1 MEFSANQIAELLNG
15 EIVGN
20 SETIVNKL
28 AKIEEGENQSLS
40 FLANLAYE
48 EHLYTTNASI
58 VIVNKDFTP
67 AKPVKDTCT
76 LIKVDNAYEC
86 FAQLLDTYNQFKHNK
101 SGIEDLAFIA
111 ENATVGEN
119 AYVAGFAYIGENA
132 KIGNNVKIYP
142 HAYIGDNVT
151 VGDNTTIFSG
161 VKIYHDCEI
170 GANCTFHAGTVIGS
184 DGFGFAPNSENE
196 YNKVAQIGN
205 VIVEEHVEMG
215 ANCTIDRATMGSTVI
230 KKGVKLDNLVHVA
243 HNVVIG
249 NNSVVA
255 GQTGIAGSTKIG
267 ESCMFGGQVGVTGHI
282 TLGNNVKVAA
292 QSGVSKSVKENTNL
306 QGSPAMDLKE
316 FYKAYAGFK
325 NLPDILKR
333 LNELE
338 RKVQGN
344 E

>member
-1 MEFSANQIAELLNG
+1 MEFSANQIAELLQG
-15 EIVGN
+15 EIIGN
-20 SETIVNKL
+20 AEAVVNKL
-28 AKIEEGENQSLS
+28 AKIEEGEQGALS

-86 FAQLLDTYNQFKHNK
+86 FAKLLEMYNQFKHNK
-101 SGIEDLAFIA
+101 TGIEDLAFIA
-111 ENATVGEN
+111 ENASIGEN
-119 AYVAGFAYIGENA
+119 VYIAGFAYISENA

-142 HAYIGDNVT
+142 HVFIGDNVT
-151 VGDNTTIFSG
+151 VGNNTTIFSG

-170 GANCTFHAGTVIGS
+170 GANCTFHSGTVIGS

-205 VIVEEHVEMG
+205 VIVEDHVEMG

-230 KKGVKLDNLVHVA
+230 KKGVKLDNLVHLA
-243 HNVVIG
+243 HNVVIDENG
-249 NNSVVA
+249 VMAAQSGV
-255 GQTGIAGSTKIG
+255 AGSTKIG
-267 ESCMFGGQVGVTGHI
+267 KNIMVGGQVGITGHI
-282 TLGNNVKVAA
+282 LVGDNVKIAA
-292 QSGVSKSVKENTNL
+292 QSGISKNVKENAVL

>member
-67 AKPVKDTCT
+67 AKPIKETCT

-119 AYVAGFAYIGENA
+119 VYVAGFAYIGEDA

-170 GANCTFHAGTVIGS
+170 GSNCTFHAGTVIGS

-205 VIVEEHVEMG
+205 VIVEDHVEMG
-215 ANCTIDRATMGSTVI
+215 ANCAIDRATMGSTVI

-338 RKVQGN
+338 RKVQSN